1 MVDFVSSLPVTGEW
15 AKSGGE
21 WQKASLLLPDG
32 LVGNELWLGSA
43 PPRVSAMIDQVDEV
57 VSRGVRG
64 FYRGLDVAAD
74 PGPRG
79 LTRLWTVISR
89 GDDAS
94 LERVG
99 GSRWDRDEVSI
110 DDVDLAEV
118 AGLQVETV
126 RWTAEGDARRD
137 LGVSIVG
144 ASGEVPL
151 VSAVAFPAE
160 GSGEAVLQ
168 PVEGEPFPVRPDGEV
183 VLRRGAASYE
193 GAFVEAL
200 ASAEGRVLVTNPRMF
215 RVRDGRRGGRLAGS
229 RGICRWVRPEEL
241 SSWRWFERRVMAP
254 GERQWL
260 HGSYVTWHGVPFRVD
275 EEVAAGAGMVRLLCD
290 GPWLPRVVDWSP
302 TLGGL
307 GAIEVPE
314 SEVVRWGSA
323 VTTATLAGEPVTLVE
338 PHLDWRNGG
347 LVVVQGVGSIPSGP
361 RPDGYGVSERLHD
374 VGGGAWRGAAR
385 YGDLKLLT
393 TAFADA

>member
-1 MVDFVSSLPVTGEW
+1 MGLRVNLPVTGEW
-15 AKSGGE
+15 AKIGGE
-21 WQKASLLLPDG
+21 WQEARLLLPDG
-32 LVGNELWLGSA
+32 LVGNELWLGSG

-57 VSRGVRG
+57 VSRSVCG
-64 FYRGLDVAAD
+64 FYRGLEVAAD

-89 GDDAS
+89 GDDAT

-118 AGLQVETV
+118 TGLQVETV

-183 VLRRGAASYE
+183 VLRRGAALYE

-200 ASAEGRVLVTNPRMF
+200 ASAEGRVLVTDPRMF
-215 RVRDGRRGGRLAGS
+215 RVRDGRGGGQLAGS
-229 RGICRWVRPEEL
+229 RGICRWVGPEEL

-275 EEVAAGAGMVRLLCD
+275 EEVTAGAGMVRLLCD

-302 TLGGL
+302 TFDGL

-314 SEVVRWGSA
+314 SEVERQGSA
-323 VTTATLAGEPVTLVE
+323 VTTATLTGLPVTLVR
-338 PHLDWRNGG
+338 PHFDWGDEG
-347 LVVVQGVGSIPSGP
+347 MLFVEGSGERPPPSLA
-361 RPDGYGVSERLHD
+361 DGFDVTERLLD
-374 VGGGAWRGAAR
+374 SGGGRWGLFVR
-385 YGDLKLLT
+385 YGDLEDLST
-393 TAFADA
+393 VVR